1 MTEQSA
7 IRNRKKLQTV
17 SKHDTTLEYQIYG
30 QKETLLL
37 KGMSS
42 KKYNPYAEKADISR
56 TICARD
62 YKGLNN
68 FGQNGVVEWKS

>member
-1 MTEQSA
+1 LTEQSA
-7 IRNRKKLQTV
+7 TLKEERLRTASWQK
-17 SKHDTTLEYQIYG
+17 TTESQRSRR
-30 QKETLLL
+30 QETLLL

-42 KKYNPYAEKADISR
+42 KKYDPYAEKADVSR

>member
-42 KKYNPYAEKADISR
+42 NKYNPYAEKADISR
-56 TICARD
+56 TICASD

-68 FGQNGVVEWKS
+68 FGQNGVV